1 MRRAFTVTAFISLLA
16 LAGLTFGSSCAS
28 AGYRLDGP
36 FTYENLSLYRV
47 HGGASKAPAPL
58 DIGSAFKQGMIQLH
72 KSKTLNATIDNLSD
86 REVFVQF
93 GTLLVGATQ
102 DQLISTELIL
112 PPRST
117 GIPVDVFCIEK
128 GRWLPR
134 LGGDVS
140 NFSTTG
146 ALLPSSVAQ
155 LWLLAS
161 SVHSLSAGR
170 LRQLGVWMSIDD
182 FVRDLSGRVDP
193 SAEQLE
199 SPTSLPMALD
209 NPALR
214 LVEQNYLDV
223 LQPKGGSEADIVGVA
238 FAINGKLQN
247 ADVYSSN
254 DLFRQ
259 MWPSLLRTATA
270 QAIAEKSVTFLAPP
284 EASRASA
291 LLSESEGTPVSDPML
306 AQFDGFEKHYGNS
319 VAYYESKSG
328 SRWLH
333 RGYLARESLAPP
345 ATTLRYTALRMLETD
360 AIGDS
365 GVVVTSDEHDAQ
377 TFQTRLLSNIAK
389 DHERSIL
396 DSANNESGTSERS
409 RMLLEPILNHT
420 GAEFVSPRMI
430 GQPGP
435 VARASNDSE
444 ILKWLIPPLL
454 VPALC
459 GALCWLV
466 RRSLRYGLTA
476 GGYGLR
482 TNDGGMK
489 PEVTFDSARPH
500 AAFDSAGTNQ
510 GGQIVVLTQLKRRQQ
525 ALSRVA

>member
-1 MRRAFTVTAFISLLA
+1 MRRAFIVTAFISLLA
-16 LAGLTFGSSCAS
+16 LAGLTFGSPNAS

-117 GIPVDVFCIEK
+117 GIPIDVFCIEK

-182 FVRDLSGRVDP
+182 FLRDLSGRVGT
-193 SAEQLE
+193 STEQLA
-199 SPTSLPMALD
+199 SPTGLAL
-209 NPALR
+209 ALNGSA
-214 LVEQNYLDV
+214 LQSAEQNYLDA
-223 LQPKGGSEADIVGVA
+223 LQPKGESETDIIGMA

-270 QAIAEKSVTFLAPP
+270 QAIAE
-284 EASRASA
+284 
-291 LLSESEGTPVSDPML
+291 
-306 AQFDGFEKHYGNS
+306 
-319 VAYYESKSG
+319 
-328 SRWLH
+328 
-333 RGYLARESLAPP
+333 
-345 ATTLRYTALRMLETD
+345 
-360 AIGDS
+360 
-365 GVVVTSDEHDAQ
+365 
-377 TFQTRLLSNIAK
+377 
-389 DHERSIL
+389 
-396 DSANNESGTSERS
+396 
-409 RMLLEPILNHT
+409 
-420 GAEFVSPRMI
+420 
-430 GQPGP
+430 
-435 VARASNDSE
+435 
-444 ILKWLIPPLL
+444 
-454 VPALC
+454 
-459 GALCWLV
+459 
-466 RRSLRYGLTA
+466 
-476 GGYGLR
+476 
-482 TNDGGMK
+482 
-489 PEVTFDSARPH
+489 
-500 AAFDSAGTNQ
+500 
-510 GGQIVVLTQLKRRQQ
+510 
-525 ALSRVA
+525 